1 MNEGSVQKLYLPAL
15 TSLRYPLSRVQHQ
28 MPDCTGMDRAFRQAT
43 HHIAESH
50 RILSF
55 WGQQDALKGQLGK
68 LRCREEQE
76 LGGHDV
82 VAHSTSWQMF
92 LPPDPFC

>member
-43 HHIAESH
+43 YHIAESH
-50 RILSF
+50 RILS
-55 WGQQDALKGQLGK
+55 LLGPTGCFE
-68 LRCREEQE
+68 RSARETEAGGAGT
-76 LGGHDV
+76 GGHDV
-82 VAHSTSWQMF
+82 VAHPPLGRCFF
-92 LPPDPFC
+92 LLTPFC

>member
-1 MNEGSVQKLYLPAL
+1 MNEGSIQKLYLPAL
-15 TSLRYPLSRVQHQ
+15 TSFRYPLSRVQHQ
-28 MPDCTGMDRAFRQAT
+28 RPDCTGMDCAFGQAT

-55 WGQQDALKGQLGK
+55 WGQQGALRGQLGK

-76 LGGHDV
+76 LGGYGV
-82 VAHSTSWQMF
+82 MAHSAS
-92 LPPDPFC
+92 